1 MITNSKQITLAAAG
15 GLVGLVLLASQAFAY
30 SQAVINACTG
40 DYLAYCSAYDE
51 NSAKGARCM
60 RAAAAKLTQGCAD
73 SLVAA
78 GEISKGEAKRLRG
91 R

>member
-1 MITNSKQITLAAAG
+1 MITTSKQLTLAAAG
-15 GLVGLVLLASQAFAY
+15 GLVGLVLATQAFAY
-30 SQAVINACTG
+30 SAAVINACTG

-73 SLVAA
+73 SLVGA
-78 GEISKGEAKRLRG
+78 GEISKAEAKRLRG

>member
-1 MITNSKQITLAAAG
+1 MITTSKQLSLAAAG
-15 GLVGLVLLASQAFAY
+15 GLIALLYTAQAFAY

-73 SLVAA
+73 ALVAA
-78 GEISKGEAKRLRG
+78 GEISKAEAKRLRG
-91 R
+91 K

>member
-1 MITNSKQITLAAAG
+1 MITTSKQISLAAAG
-15 GLVGLVLLASQAFAY
+15 GLVTLLLSTQAFAY

-40 DYLAYCSAYDE
+40 DYLAYCSVYDE
-51 NSAKGARCM
+51 NSKQGARCM

-73 SLVAA
+73 ALVAA
-78 GEISKGEAKRLRG
+78 GEISKAEAKRLRG